1 MKNKILLCV
10 LVVMSTL
17 TLGAKNYI
25 YDLRSFKVN
34 DMPLYL
40 TAPDKAASLLGE
52 PLKREGILNA
62 TPGVAM
68 GVGVRGFYPW
78 GGVALRY
85 PMYMTPPQ
93 LLATM
98 VFIYEDATIYFDQD
112 TMYGSAFITS
122 MSIYS
127 PKYVL
132 YYENKTLKVGESFDT
147 FKDVFPVEYE
157 KSLKKLAKKDLFD
170 GKVRVTAG
178 EGGLKQKGYITFV
191 VEKGVIVAIGIVLK

>member
-1 MKNKILLCV
+1 M
-10 LVVMSTL
+10 
-17 TLGAKNYI
+17 
-25 YDLRSFKVN
+25 VN

-40 TAPDKAASLLGE
+40 TSPDKAAAVLGE
-52 PLKREGILNA
+52 PLKREGFLNA
-62 TPGVAM
+62 TPGMAM
-68 GVGVRGFYPW
+68 GVGVRGVYPW

-98 VFIYEDATIYFDQD
+98 VFLYEDATIYFDQD

-122 MSIYS
+122 MSVYS

-132 YYENKTLKVGESFDT
+132 YYGNKMLKVGDSFDA

-170 GKVRVTAG
+170 VKVRVTAG
-178 EGGLKQKGYITFV
+178 EGELKQKGYITFV
-191 VEKGVIVAIGIVLK
+191 VEKGVIVAIGVVLK